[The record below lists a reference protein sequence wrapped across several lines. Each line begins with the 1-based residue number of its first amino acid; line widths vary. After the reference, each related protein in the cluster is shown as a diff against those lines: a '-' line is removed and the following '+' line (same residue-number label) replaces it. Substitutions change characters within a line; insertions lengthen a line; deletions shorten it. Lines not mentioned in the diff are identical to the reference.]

1 MSDRRAS
8 AGAKRRTRVADRLDA
23 LASRYRLADA
33 AVARLGVLLGLLLSD
48 PLAPTAIRDPTKAID
63 DHLAD
68 SLVALELEAV
78 RSASHAV
85 DIGSG
90 AGLPGLP
97 LAIALPATR
106 FTLLESAARKCAF
119 LERAAAACG
128 LSNVT
133 VAHARAEASPDGL
146 GRHDL
151 VTARALGPL
160 PVVAEYAAPLLRV
173 GGTLVAWRGRRD
185 AEAEA
190 AAARAAEA
198 LGLSGPEIVPVQ
210 PYEGARHRHLYL
222 MSKLVETPR
231 GFPRRPGMALKR
243 PLGLS
248 DRPSR

>member
-1 MSDRRAS
+1 MTDHLA
-8 AGAKRRTRVADRLDA
+8 RLDT
-23 LASRYRLADA
+23 LARRYRLADA
-33 AVARLGVLLGLLLSD
+33 AVERLEVLLQLLLSD
-48 PLAPTAIRDPTKAID
+48 PLAPTAIREATKAID

-78 RSASHAV
+78 RSARHAV

-119 LERAAAACG
+119 LERAMAACG

-133 VAHARAEASPDGL
+133 VVHARAETWPEGI

-151 VTARALGPL
+151 VTARALAPL

-190 AAARAAEA
+190 AGARAAEA
-198 LGLSGPEIVPVQ
+198 LGLSEPEIVPVQ
-210 PYEGARHRHLYL
+210 PYEGAHHRHLYL
-222 MSKLVETPR
+222 VSKPVETPR

-243 PLGLS
+243 PLGAGARDS
-248 DRPSR
+248 AS